1 MRTEREREKKKE
13 KEKNQHPKITRNDP
27 QMVPGGGGGGG
38 GAERSANERPA
49 NEGAPINPSLLL
61 QRHRAEVSGDQ
72 WGVGGGR
79 GVGGGGFVNE
89 LAAN

>member
-1 MRTEREREKKKE
+1 MT
-13 KEKNQHPKITRNDP
+13 PKWCRGE
-27 QMVPGGGGGGG
+27 GGGGGGG

-61 QRHRAEVSGDQ
+61 QRHRAEVSGEQ
-72 WGVGGGR
+72 WGFGGGG